1 MKAYHA
7 ESAYAGLAAA
17 ADAGLSFIEFA
28 HASVDL
34 LERAIPFDSI
44 CIGLT
49 DPATSL
55 ITGRVMVDLDHADE
69 GTFVQYEYEIPDV
82 NHFADLA
89 RQEVAVGILADTVA
103 AGDRHS
109 PRQQDYLPAIG
120 LEHELRSAVRSG
132 GRMWGVLTLYRAA
145 GRVGFS
151 PAEAQFVHRIEA
163 TVASGLR
170 RGLIASN
177 VDRAATDTAAAV
189 IIFDAANQVVSA
201 TATAEERIAQLGGDL
216 WTRLPTVVQTV
227 AAAARAHTAG
237 AQQVANLR
245 LRTRTGEWLALHGT
259 PIRDRDGLTTQIAV
273 TIETA
278 GPAKIIPLLVAAYGL
293 TDRER
298 DVVQLVLRGDS
309 TNQIATA
316 LHISPYTVQDYLK
329 SVFEKVGVSSRREL
343 SSRIFFSQYTNRFG
357 SEIDADGFFA
367 D

>member
-1 MKAYHA
+1 M
-7 ESAYAGLAAA
+7 
-17 ADAGLSFIEFA
+17 
-28 HASVDL
+28 
-34 LERAIPFDSI
+34 
-44 CIGLT
+44 
-49 DPATSL
+49 
-55 ITGRVMVDLDHADE
+55 
-69 GTFVQYEYEIPDV
+69 
-82 NHFADLA
+82 
-89 RQEVAVGILADTVA
+89 
-103 AGDRHS
+103 
-109 PRQQDYLPAIG
+109 
-120 LEHELRSAVRSG
+120 
-132 GRMWGVLTLYRAA
+132 TLYRTR

-151 PAEAQFVHRIEA
+151 PAEARFMHRIES
-163 TVASGLR
+163 TVASGFR
-170 RGLIASN
+170 RGLIASGA
-177 VDRAATDTAAAV
+177 DRARNDTAAAV

-201 TATAEERIAQLGGDL
+201 TATAEERIAELGGDL
-216 WTRLPTVVQTV
+216 WTEMPSVVRTV
-227 AAAARAHTAG
+227 ASAARAHAAG

-245 LRTRTGEWLALHGT
+245 LRTRNGEWLALHGT